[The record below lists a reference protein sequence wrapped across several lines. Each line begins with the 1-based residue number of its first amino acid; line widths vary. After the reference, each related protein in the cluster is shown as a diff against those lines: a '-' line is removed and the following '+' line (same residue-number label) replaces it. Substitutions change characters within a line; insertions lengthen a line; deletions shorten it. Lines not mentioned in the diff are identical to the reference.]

1 MKFSDEQI
9 HDILKIKDHILNEI
23 EKYKQEIEMFEKN
36 LGILNSVLKES
47 SFTKASDL
55 NTKQTKSNSTKI
67 PLTRGSSGE
76 IIANAYVTPTQVS
89 IVLNDD
95 IDLDE
100 NTPPL
105 KSFFIDRII
114 ADMKRKD
121 SSDVQRGKIQPDSVI
136 DYVINKNGSHIREI
150 IVKNYRQKDRVN
162 EIINTAAW
170 SFSRMIENT
179 K

>member
-9 HDILKIKDHILNEI
+9 HDILKLKDHFLNKI

-67 PLTRGSSGE
+67 PLTRDSSGE

-89 IVLNDD
+89 IVLKSATETANMLLRIDD
-95 IDLDE
+95 VIAISGSPGS
-100 NTPPL
+100 NGPSGGPPP
-105 KSFFIDRII
+105 
-114 ADMKRKD
+114 M
-121 SSDVQRGKIQPDSVI
+121 G
-136 DYVINKNGSHIREI
+136 
-150 IVKNYRQKDRVN
+150 
-162 EIINTAAW
+162 
-170 SFSRMIENT
+170 
-179 K
+179 